1 MVVLTC
7 GNARREAG
15 GTHMQ
20 NIGLAWNVVGRIRE
34 HPGSFRMRNWGV
46 LLKGDGDGDGDVA
59 GYQACLG
66 GHTLLESGYELLD
79 DNVFCSPQGSLITHP
94 GQEAFELLGLSRKE
108 YRRGAHWWKCNVF
121 CETMTEDEA
130 LSNFL
135 QLIYEDQQARPV
147 LAALLG

>member
-1 MVVLTC
+1 M
-7 GNARREAG
+7 
-15 GTHMQ
+15 H

-46 LLKGDGDGDGDVA
+46 LLSEEDG
-59 GYQACLG
+59 GYRACLG

-94 GQEAFELLGLSRKE
+94 GQEAFELLGLSRRE

-121 CETMTEDEA
+121 CENMTEDEA
-130 LSNFL
+130 IANFL
-135 QLIYEDQQARPV
+135 QLIYEEQQARPV
-147 LAALLG
+147 LTALLG